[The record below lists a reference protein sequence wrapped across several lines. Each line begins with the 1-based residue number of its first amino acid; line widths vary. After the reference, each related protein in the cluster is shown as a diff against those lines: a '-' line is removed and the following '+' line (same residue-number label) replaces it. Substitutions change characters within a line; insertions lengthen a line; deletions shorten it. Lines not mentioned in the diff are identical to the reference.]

1 MFCKQITKIKAGA
14 LWRHNQAGDLP
25 GKGNGI
31 NFRMLKALVAANVG
45 KRGFTYSHKPVL
57 GVGVQRGK
65 NRAAIAYA
73 NKNGFVVN
81 LSADS
86 LCEADS
92 LAALDIAPVCVIV
105 STNSDEKMLTPEG
118 RKVIV
123 CPAQI
128 RDDVTCKSCKLCA
141 VINRKV
147 IIAFQAHGPAGK
159 TVSEKVR

>member
-1 MFCKQITKIKAGA
+1 MRTKTG
-14 LWRHNQAGDLP
+14 LSL
-25 GKGNGI
+25 
-31 NFRMLKALVAANVG
+31 
-45 KRGFTYSHKPVL
+45 TYL
-57 GVGVQRGK
+57 
-65 NRAAIAYA
+65 
-73 NKNGFVVN
+73 
-81 LSADS
+81 ADS